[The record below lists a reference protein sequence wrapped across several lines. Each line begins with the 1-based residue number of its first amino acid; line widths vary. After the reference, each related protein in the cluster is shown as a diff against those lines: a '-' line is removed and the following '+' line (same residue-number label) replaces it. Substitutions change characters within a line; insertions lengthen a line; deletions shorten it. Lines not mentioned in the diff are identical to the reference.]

1 MTSRGLRRALGA
13 VCCAGVLAGALGACH
28 DEERRLR
35 ERDEA
40 NVLTTGPELASPPP
54 GPLPSPPWLGP
65 QPIHAPHLGEQYM
78 NMPWALS
85 EGKRLFGWYNC
96 SGCHAR
102 GGGGMGP
109 PLMDDRWL
117 YGDRPQQIFTSIAS
131 GRPNGMP
138 SWGSRVPEAQIW
150 QLVAYVRSLGGS
162 VTRSALSPRADEM
175 SYRTE
180 IRDPRALPAAPEP
193 AR

>member
-54 GPLPSPPWLGP
+54 DPLPSPPWLGP

-109 PLMDDRWL
+109 PLTNQVWVYGKDDDTLFRL
-117 YGDRPQQIFTSIAS
+117 IALGSDALKAQGYSRKGSENVVGPMPAMGTIVKSGDDMWKIIAWIRSVNPSSASASAESAPPQ
-131 GRPNGMP
+131 
-138 SWGSRVPEAQIW
+138 
-150 QLVAYVRSLGGS
+150 
-162 VTRSALSPRADEM
+162 
-175 SYRTE
+175 
-180 IRDPRALPAAPEP
+180 
-193 AR
+193 